1 MMAFASPWWLLLLLG
16 LPLVVHW
23 LRRPAQAGAGA
34 MLYPEVRSLH
44 RRRTA
49 RIVAARGLPWLSVV
63 ALALLIVAM
72 ARPRKLQDIVT
83 VTSEG
88 IDVVLTL
95 DISGSMRA
103 EDFQPRNRF
112 TVARDVLERF
122 IASTEGDRLALVVFA
137 GKAFT
142 QCPLTLDYAMLQQ
155 LLEQVELGMIED
167 GTAIGMAIATG
178 AARLEQ
184 SEAASRVIILLT
196 DGMNNAGAIDP
207 MTAAKAAGAIGVK
220 VYAVGVGSEE
230 GALIPVDD
238 PIFGRTYA
246 RNPDGS
252 YQRTKM
258 DEETLRSIAELSG
271 GRYFRA
277 ADPDALRQ
285 IYEEIRRLEKSE
297 FETTEYRRYEELAGR
312 FLWPAALLL
321 ALQALLSCTWL
332 RKAP

>member
-1 MMAFASPWWLLLLLG
+1 MELASPWWLLLLLG
-16 LPLVVHW
+16 LPAIGLL
-23 LRRPAQAGAGA
+23 LRRPGDAHAGA
-34 MLYPEVRSLH
+34 MLYPDLRPLPL
-44 RRRTA
+44 RRTVRA
-49 RIVAARGLPWLSVV
+49 AAARALPWLSVL
-63 ALALLIVAM
+63 ALGLLIVAM
-72 ARPRKLQDIVT
+72 ARPRRLQEV
-83 VTSEG
+83 VAVASEG
-88 IDVVLTL
+88 IDIVLTL
-95 DISGSMRA
+95 DISGSMQA

-112 TVARDVLERF
+112 TVAREVLEQF
-122 IASTEGDRLALVVFA
+122 IAGTRGDRLALVIFA

-142 QCPLTLDYAMLQQ
+142 QCPLTLDYDMLTQ
-155 LLEQVELGMIED
+155 LLGQVELGMIED

-184 SEAASRVIILLT
+184 SKAASRIIILLT

-207 MTAAKAAGAIGVK
+207 LTAAKAAAAIGVK

-258 DEETLRSIAELSG
+258 DEEALRAIAAVG
-271 GRYFRA
+271 GGKYFRA

-285 IYEEIRRLEKSE
+285 IYEEIRRLEKSR
-297 FETTEYRRYEELAGR
+297 FETTEYHRYEEMAGL
-312 FLWPAALLL
+312 FLWPATLLL

-332 RKAP
+332 RKVP